1 MASVNKS
8 IQFTKNDW
16 IGIQDIKNMNPLC
29 ENHSTVLNQGFR
41 DARTNGID
49 FKAVKK
55 FDFKSDAEI
64 EVDPSEY
71 AAAKSF
77 TVEEEDFSFVV
88 EEFKRQFD
96 VDRVRISYLARLVI
110 ANYRM
115 RLTKESGK
123 DKTVKVEAKTLD
135 GVDLI
140 VKVTNRAA
148 ELIKE
153 GKLQKVLDFIG
164 EE

>member
-16 IGIQDIKNMNPLC
+16 IGIKDIKSMNPLC
-29 ENHSTVLNQGFR
+29 ENHSSVMNQGFH

-49 FKAVKK
+49 FKEVTKYN
-55 FDFKSDAEI
+55 FKSDSEI

-71 AAAKSF
+71 ASAKSF
-77 TVEEEDFSFVV
+77 LVDEEDFTFVV
-88 EEFKRQFD
+88 EEFKRQLG
-96 VDRVRISYLARLVI
+96 VERVRISYLARLVI

-115 RLTKESGK
+115 RLTKETGNE
-123 DKTVKVEAKTLD
+123 KTVKVKAKTLD
-135 GVDLI
+135 GVDLL

-148 ELIKE
+148 ELIKA
-153 GKLQKVLDFIG
+153 GDLQKVLEFIG
-164 EE
+164 EK